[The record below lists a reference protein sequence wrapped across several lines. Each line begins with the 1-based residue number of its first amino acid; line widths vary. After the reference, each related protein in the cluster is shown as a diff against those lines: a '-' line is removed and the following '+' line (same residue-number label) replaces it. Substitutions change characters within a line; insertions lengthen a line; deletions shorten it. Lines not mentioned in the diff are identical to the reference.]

1 MKNNNSYRD
10 IFGRSSIFQAAAW
23 VVTITNQ
30 TEAST
35 KCFFSMAVLVDQ
47 FHKLESNRLF
57 QGNILLKSKF

>member
-1 MKNNNSYRD
+1 MIIRATGQFLETILLKP
-10 IFGRSSIFQAAAW
+10 AAAW
-23 VVTITNQ
+23 MVTFLTK
-30 TEAST
+30 AST